1 MKTIIT
7 QRVRDLRTYLEAHGL
22 DAYIFPSTDPHH
34 SEYPPAHWKTRE
46 WISGFDG
53 SAGTAVVTLHDAA
66 LWTDSRYFLAAAEQ
80 LDGTPFCLM
89 KECIEGTP
97 SIQEWLAGVL
107 PSGSHV
113 GIDGWTSSV
122 EDIRTLEKGLAQKG
136 IHLEVTE
143 NPADMLWTDRPPLPD
158 TPVHV
163 QPLEYA
169 GRSVTEKLALIREAM
184 AERMADGLILTALD
198 EVAWTMNLRGTDVHC
213 TPVFV
218 AYALVTT
225 DRCTLYINKE
235 KLTDAV
241 CAHLAEAQVEVH
253 DYDSIAD
260 GLRQFKGKRMMLDR
274 RNANLKLCLALPE
287 GCAVDGES
295 PSPVAML
302 KAVKCPAEVEGYRRA
317 MLRDGVAMVKFLRW
331 LKPAVEAGGQ
341 TELSICR
348 KLDEL
353 RGEQELYHGNSFDTI
368 AGYAAHGA
376 IVHYEPTPETDIPL
390 RPEGLLLLD
399 SGAQYADGTTDLT
412 RTIALGKVSE
422 EERHDYTLVL
432 KGHIRLACAKFPQGC
447 SGTQLDACA
456 RYAMWQEGI
465 NYLHGTGHGVGS
477 YLCVHEG
484 PHQIRMN
491 YMPAPLLP
499 YMTLTNEPGIYK
511 AGRHGV
517 RIENTQII
525 LPYKETEFGKFLR
538 FDPLTL
544 CPIDTSPIDWTML
557 DEEERAWL
565 DDYHQRV
572 YGQLA
577 PLLDDDHR
585 AWLREATRPH
595 PNEQQNHNL

>member
-1 MKTIIT
+1 MKTDIT

-22 DAYIFPSTDPHH
+22 AAYIFPSTDPHY

-46 WISGFDG
+46 WFSGFDG
-53 SAGTAVVTLHDAA
+53 SAGTAVVTLRDAA
-66 LWTDSRYFLAAAEQ
+66 LWTDSRYFLAAKEQ
-80 LDGTPFCLM
+80 LDGTPFRLM
-89 KECIEGTP
+89 KERIEGTP
-97 SIQEWLAGVL
+97 SVAEWLAEVL
-107 PSGSHV
+107 PPDSRV

-122 EDIRTLEKGLAQKG
+122 DDIRTLEQELMRRG
-136 IHLEVTE
+136 IHLDVAE
-143 NPADMLWTDRPPLPD
+143 NPADTLWAGRPPIPD
-158 TPVHV
+158 TPVRI

-169 GRSVTEKLALIREAM
+169 GRSMAEKLALIREAM
-184 AERMADGLILTALD
+184 AARQADGLILTALD
-198 EVAWTMNLRGTDVHC
+198 EIAWTLNLRGTDVHC

-218 AYALVTT
+218 AYMLIAPT
-225 DRCTLYINKE
+225 RCTLYVNKV
-235 KLTDAV
+235 KLT
-241 CAHLAEAQVEVH
+241 AEVSAYLTEAGVEARAYE
-253 DYDSIAD
+253 DIAGD
-260 GLRQFKGKRMMLDR
+260 IRQFQGRRMMLDPGSVNFMLS
-274 RNANLKLCLALPE
+274 NAIPA
-287 GCAVDGES
+287 GCAAEEA

-317 MLRDGVAMVKFLRW
+317 MLRDGVAMAKFLRW

-353 RGEQELYHGNSFDTI
+353 RGEQPLYRGNSFDTI

-376 IVHYEPTPETDIPL
+376 VVHYEPTPETDTPL

-399 SGAQYADGTTDLT
+399 SGAQYDDGTTDLT
-412 RTIALGKVSE
+412 RTIALGPVTE

-432 KGHIRLACAKFPQGC
+432 KGHIRLALAKFPQGC

-456 RYAMWQEGI
+456 RYAMWQDGI

-477 YLCVHEG
+477 CLCVHEG

-499 YMTLTNEPGIYK
+499 YMTVTNEPGIYR

-517 RIENTQII
+517 RIENTQLI

-544 CPIDTSPIDWTML
+544 CPIDKAPIDWTML
-557 DEEERAWL
+557 DKEEIAWL
-565 DDYHQRV
+565 NQYHRRV
-572 YGQLA
+572 YDQLS
-577 PLLDDDHR
+577 PLLDDEHST
-585 AWLREATRPH
+585 WLQEATSPH
-595 PNEQQNHNL
+595 YF

>member
-1 MKTIIT
+1 MKTDIT
-7 QRVRDLRTYLEAHGL
+7 QRVRGLRTYLEAHGL
-22 DAYIFPSTDPHH
+22 AAYIFPSTDPHY
-34 SEYPPAHWKTRE
+34 SEYPPAHWKVRE

-53 SAGTAVVTLHDAA
+53 SAGTAVVTLRDAA
-66 LWTDSRYFLAAAEQ
+66 LWTDSRYFLAAEEQ
-80 LDGTPFCLM
+80 LDGTPFRLM
-89 KECIEGTP
+89 KERIEGTP
-97 SIQEWLAGVL
+97 SVAEWLAEVL
-107 PSGSHV
+107 PPDSRV
-113 GIDGWTSSV
+113 GFDRWTSSV
-122 EDIRTLEKGLAQKG
+122 DDICTLEGELMLHGLDLDAAK
-136 IHLEVTE
+136 
-143 NPADMLWTDRPPLPD
+143 NPADTLWTDRPPLPD
-158 TPVHV
+158 APVHI

-169 GRSVTEKLALIREAM
+169 GRSVTEKLTLIREAM
-184 AERMADGLILTALD
+184 AAQQADGLILTALD
-198 EVAWTMNLRGTDVHC
+198 EIAWTLNLRGTDVHC

-218 AYALVTT
+218 SYLLVTT
-225 DRCTLYINKE
+225 DRCTLYINKV
-235 KLTDAV
+235 KLTDEV
-241 CAHLAEAQVEVH
+241 STCLSEAGIAIR
-253 DYDSIAD
+253 DYDDITAD
-260 GLRQFKGKRMMLDR
+260 LQQFCGQRMLLDQR
-274 RNANLKLCLALPE
+274 SVNLALYHCLPE
-287 GCAVDGES
+287 GCAVTDN
-295 PSPVAML
+295 PSPAAML

-353 RGEQELYHGNSFDTI
+353 RGEQPLYRGNSFDTI

-376 IVHYEPTPETDIPL
+376 VVHYEPTPETDTPL

-399 SGAQYADGTTDLT
+399 SGAQYDDGTTDLT
-412 RTIALGKVSE
+412 RTIALGPVTE

-432 KGHIRLACAKFPQGC
+432 KGHIRLALAKFPQGC

-456 RYAMWQEGI
+456 RYAMWQDGI

-477 YLCVHEG
+477 CLCVHEG

-499 YMTLTNEPGIYK
+499 YMTVTNEPGIYR

-544 CPIDTSPIDWTML
+544 CPIDKAPIDWTML
-557 DEEERAWL
+557 DKEEIVWL
-565 DDYHQRV
+565 NQYHRRV
-572 YGQLA
+572 YDQLS
-577 PLLDDDHR
+577 PLLDDEHN
-585 AWLREATRPH
+585 AWLLEATRPH
-595 PNEQQNHNL
+595 YF